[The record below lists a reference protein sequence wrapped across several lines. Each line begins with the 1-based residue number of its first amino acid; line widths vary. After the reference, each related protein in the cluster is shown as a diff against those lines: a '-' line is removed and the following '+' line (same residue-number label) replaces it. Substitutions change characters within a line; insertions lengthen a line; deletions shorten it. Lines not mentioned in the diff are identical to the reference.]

1 MNTITNTLTATLL
14 TLAAAGASAADV
26 YQGLGAGHP
35 DLNSQP
41 QGRSFATSAMQ
52 PGVGSQIDRYQGIA
66 EGNADLFN
74 VRLDGPAERSG
85 ERPVIY
91 SGAQGNP
98 DLSF

>member
-1 MNTITNTLTATLL
+1 VNTITTTLTASLF

-66 EGNADLFN
+66 EGNVDLFN

-85 ERPVIY
+85 KRPVIY